1 MDITNAQILVP
12 FEVIELKEMIRQ
24 LLRSELQTLKK
35 PNDAVSYDVP
45 GMTQKPIYKAA
56 EVCKMLQI
64 SRVTLHAWTKE
75 GLIKPYKIKSRLF
88 FLWADIEKLIK
99 KNNNQEVADLRLK

>member
-1 MDITNAQILVP
+1 MDIANAQILVP
-12 FEVIELKEMIRQ
+12 FEVTELKEMIRQ
-24 LLRSELQTLKK
+24 LLRSELQTLSK
-35 PNDAVSYDVP
+35 PKNGMSYEVP

-64 SRVTLHAWTKE
+64 SRVTLHAWAKE

-88 FLWADIEKLIK
+88 FLWSDIEVLIK
-99 KNNNQEVADLRLK
+99 KNNGSGVTEA